1 MDYVGAP
8 VALIVADT
16 LKHARA
22 AAKTVAL
29 SYGPAGAAVSAAHQG
44 VVVAGAE
51 LAKARDE
58 FLKGPLARRLG
69 RGLRRSTT
77 TMTTTSA
84 SSSSSSS
91 ADGDGSIV
99 AGVEAS
105 CGDVESVLANAS
117 TDGLTTVAG
126 RLTLGGQKHFYMET
140 IAAVA
145 VPDEDRRVT
154 VTCGTQ
160 VREDLPRVMITRKQ
174 IAMT

>member
-1 MDYVGAP
+1 MGAP
-8 VALIVADT
+8 VALVVADT

-29 SYGPAGAAVSAAHQG
+29 SYAPAGAARQDAVGGSK

-58 FLKGPLARRLG
+58 FLKGPLAHRLG

-160 VREDLPRVMITRKQ
+160 VREDLPRVMMTRKQ